1 MAQPKL
7 GGVAKAI
14 ANGLELVSMEPAI
27 LDIRDVS
34 YKIGERFILDKISW
48 RLQKGEHWAVLG
60 PNGAGKTTLLK
71 IACGYI
77 WANAGGQ
84 IYRQGRTLVNL
95 IELRKSIGWV
105 TISLTDQIPPGEAAV
120 RTVVSGKFAQIG
132 LREFADQE
140 LDEADF
146 DRAGQYLAEMGCA
159 HTADQ
164 RFGTL
169 SQGEK
174 QRVLIARA
182 RMARPLLLILDEPCA
197 GLDPGGRELLLDSI
211 QNLTKIQPE
220 MGLVLVTHHIEEIM
234 PVFENVLVL
243 AEGRIIAAGPTRKII
258 TPRLIWCL
266 YGVQTK
272 VHHAVGRYWMIRD

>member
-1 MAQPKL
+1 
-7 GGVAKAI
+7 
-14 ANGLELVSMEPAI
+14 MEPAI

-34 YKIGERFILDKISW
+34 YRIGDRLILDRIRW
-48 RLQKGEHWAVLG
+48 RLQKGEHWAVMG

-77 WANAGGQ
+77 WANAGGE
-84 IYRQGRTLVNL
+84 IYRNGQVLVNL
-95 IELRKSIGWV
+95 RELRESIGWV
-105 TISLTDQIPPGEAAV
+105 TISLTRQIPPDEAV
-120 RTVVSGKFAQIG
+120 IRTVVSGKFAQVG
-132 LREFADQE
+132 LCEFAGQE
-140 LDEADF
+140 LHEADF
-146 DRAGQYLAEMGCA
+146 VLARQYLAEMDCA
-159 HTADQ
+159 HIADQ

-197 GLDPGGRELLLDSI
+197 GLDPGGRELLLESI
-211 QNLTKIQPE
+211 QNLAKVQPD

-243 AEGRIIAAGPTRKII
+243 SQGRIIDNGPAQEII
-258 TPRLIWCL
+258 CSQLIRRL
-266 YGVQTK
+266 YGVSTSIQRS
-272 VHHAVGRYWMIRD
+272 AGRFWMIRD

>member
-1 MAQPKL
+1 
-7 GGVAKAI
+7 
-14 ANGLELVSMEPAI
+14 MEPAI

-34 YKIGERFILDKISW
+34 YRVGGKLILDRVSW
-48 RLQKGEHWAVLG
+48 QLRKGEHWTVLG
-60 PNGAGKTTLLK
+60 PNGAGKTSLLK

-84 IYRQGRTLVNL
+84 IYRKGRALVNL

-105 TISLTDQIPPGEAAV
+105 TISLTDQIPPLEAV
-120 RTVVSGKFAQIG
+120 TRTVVSGKFAQVG
-132 LREFADQE
+132 LREFAGQE
-140 LDEADF
+140 PREADF
-146 DRAGQYLAEMGCA
+146 VRARQYLAEMDCE

-164 RFGTL
+164 QFGTL

-182 RMARPLLLILDEPCA
+182 RMARPMLLVLDEPCA
-197 GLDPGGRELLLDSI
+197 GLDPGGRELLLESI
-211 QNLTKIQPE
+211 QNLAEVQPD

-243 AEGRIIAAGPTRKII
+243 SEGRIAATGPTEEII
-258 TPRLIWCL
+258 CSQLIRRL
-266 YGVQTK
+266 YGVSATIQRS
-272 VHHAVGRYWMIRD
+272 AGRYWMIRD

>member
-1 MAQPKL
+1 
-7 GGVAKAI
+7 
-14 ANGLELVSMEPAI
+14 MEPAI

-34 YKIGERFILDKISW
+34 YRIGGKLILDRVCW
-48 RLQKGEHWAVLG
+48 RVQKGEHWAVLG

-77 WANAGGQ
+77 WPNAGGR
-84 IYRQGRTLVNL
+84 IYRQGRALVNL
-95 IELRKSIGWV
+95 RELRESIGWV
-105 TISLTDQIPPGEAAV
+105 TFSLADQIPHGEAV
-120 RTVVSGKFAQIG
+120 TRTVVSGKFAQIG
-132 LREFADQE
+132 LCEFAGRE
-140 LDEADF
+140 AGEADF
-146 DRAGQYLAEMGCA
+146 DRARRYLAEMGCS
-159 HTADQ
+159 HVADQ

-211 QNLTKIQPE
+211 RNLAEVRPQ

-243 AEGRIIAAGPTRKII
+243 AEGRIVAGGPKREII
-258 TPRLIWCL
+258 KPELIRSL
-266 YGVQTK
+266 YGVRARI
-272 VHHAVGRYWMIRD
+272 HRAADRFWMIRE